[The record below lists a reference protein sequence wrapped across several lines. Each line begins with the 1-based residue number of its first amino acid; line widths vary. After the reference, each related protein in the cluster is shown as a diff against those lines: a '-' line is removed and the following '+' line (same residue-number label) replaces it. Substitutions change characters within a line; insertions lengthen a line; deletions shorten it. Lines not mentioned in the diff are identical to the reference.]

1 MPHSHNRV
9 VRGATGKRCAISLIR
24 RGFRA
29 CEEGRAELRGGGA
42 AMQDGTNAGA
52 VHDAAGGDLRNVEL
66 PHENLVSTTV
76 PRQLSGT
83 SGLNTPRGRQL
94 HSLALRHYRMDASI
108 GNGLCLIGI
117 RGRGKQ
123 DCLHRAAPEPAPAPS
138 NRANAGRSRSI
149 HALSTL
155 ASNRSKFAGAG

>member
-66 PHENLVSTTV
+66 PHEKPGEHDRPETTI
-76 PRQLSGT
+76 
-83 SGLNTPRGRQL
+83 
-94 HSLALRHYRMDASI
+94 RHIWIEHAPWPPAS
-108 GNGLCLIGI
+108 
-117 RGRGKQ
+117 
-123 DCLHRAAPEPAPAPS
+123 
-138 NRANAGRSRSI
+138 
-149 HALSTL
+149 
-155 ASNRSKFAGAG
+155 